1 MAAVWGGC
9 STSRGS
15 FSLELP
21 RRGTAILPRNAG
33 RSGGE
38 AHRVSGAMVMAR
50 GVCVCRAAAPPC
62 VTESDVTRK
71 EEEALPGARGMDDER
86 PVAGGFVYHKS
97 HGLRRRPV
105 KPPAAAVEKEPVRA
119 RSVRPVP
126 VSESAP
132 EVPDSDKFE
141 HEGSSRLHFLE
152 ERDEEKLSTRLMR
165 LGQSNKVR
173 SAMELFDSMRA
184 SGLQP
189 TAHACNSLLASLI
202 RRGYPADAR
211 KMFEFMKE
219 KRLATGHTYTL
230 MLKAVARTEG
240 YISALQMFSE
250 IEEGKESR
258 EALDVIVYNTMIS
271 ACGRAKEWRQVEKL
285 WRRLAENNSLT
296 GGTLMTYDLLVST
309 FVQCGQSEL
318 AVAAY
323 EEMLRN
329 GLDPSEDI
337 MKAVVASCTREGRW
351 EFALATFR
359 RMLSAGMKPNII
371 AFNSII
377 NSLGKAGED
386 ELAFRMYHLL
396 ISSGLEPDQY
406 TWSALL
412 SALHRSGRC
421 WDALDLFHGIK
432 SKHPSVLNSHLY
444 HIALMSCERLGQ
456 WEHALQLLWM
466 MEKHGLQI
474 SAVSYNHVIRAC
486 EVACEP
492 KVALKVYQRMTRERC
507 SPDTFTHLS
516 VIRACIWGS
525 LWDEVEGILEEVE
538 PDSSIYNTVIHGLC
552 LRGKPILARK
562 VYKKMQSIGLTP
574 DGKTRSFMLQHI
586 TSAV

>member
-1 MAAVWGGC
+1 
-9 STSRGS
+9 
-15 FSLELP
+15 
-21 RRGTAILPRNAG
+21 
-33 RSGGE
+33 
-38 AHRVSGAMVMAR
+38 
-50 GVCVCRAAAPPC
+50 
-62 VTESDVTRK
+62 
-71 EEEALPGARGMDDER
+71 
-86 PVAGGFVYHKS
+86 
-97 HGLRRRPV
+97 
-105 KPPAAAVEKEPVRA
+105 
-119 RSVRPVP
+119 
-126 VSESAP
+126 
-132 EVPDSDKFE
+132 
-141 HEGSSRLHFLE
+141 
-152 ERDEEKLSTRLMR
+152 
-165 LGQSNKVR
+165 
-173 SAMELFDSMRA
+173 ME
-184 SGLQP
+184 
-189 TAHACNSLLASLI
+189 
-202 RRGYPADAR
+202 
-211 KMFEFMKE
+211 MFEFMKE

-230 MLKAVARTEG
+230 ILKAVARTEG

-258 EALDVIVYNTMIS
+258 ELLDVIVYNTMIS
-271 ACGRAKEWRQVEKL
+271 ACGRAKDWRQVEKL
-285 WRRLAENNSLT
+285 WRRLAENSLS
-296 GGTLMTYDLLVST
+296 GTLMTYDLLVST

-318 AVAAY
+318 AIAAY
-323 EEMLRN
+323 EEMLRS

-337 MKAVVASCTREGRW
+337 MKAIVASCTKEGRW

-359 RMLSAGMKPNII
+359 KMLGAGMKPNII

-396 ISSGLEPDQY
+396 TSSGLEPDQY

-444 HIALMSCERLGQ
+444 NIALMSCERLGQ

-466 MEKHGLQI
+466 MKKHGLQV
-474 SAVSYNHVIRAC
+474 SAVSYNHVIRSC

-525 LWDEVEGILEEVE
+525 LWDEVEDIMEVLFH
-538 PDSSIYNTVIHGLC
+538 S
-552 LRGKPILARK
+552 
-562 VYKKMQSIGLTP
+562 
-574 DGKTRSFMLQHI
+574 
-586 TSAV
+586 